1 VAVGDGSDMLAFM
14 LGNVA
19 RGDAMTTIP
28 MPAILPL
35 APEMLL
41 AAAAMAI
48 LLWDLFLPRER
59 KHWSAWAAILAC
71 GAAMALVLALA
82 GPSAKPAFY
91 GYFVLDPFA
100 VYAKLLICAGT
111 LLSIVLSIDY
121 MRREPNTGEYY
132 ALLLFATVGMMLMV
146 SAPNFVTM
154 YLGLE
159 LMALCTYVLVGYQ
172 RDVLRSSE
180 AALKYF
186 ILGSLASGVLLY
198 GISFVYGVSGSFD
211 FVSAGEA
218 FARAG
223 GEARLAVGVALVFL
237 LAGLCFKVSVAPFHM
252 WTPDAYEGAPTP
264 ITAFMSI
271 GPKVAGLVVFIRVLA
286 DVLPAVQSD
295 YTAILSWLAVLTM
308 AVGNL
313 AAIGQRNIK
322 RMLAYSTIG
331 HVGFVMLGLI
341 AANADG
347 YAGMLVYLTV
357 YLFMNMGAF
366 AIIILMRREGI
377 QGELLDDF
385 AGLARVR
392 PGYGLA
398 MTLFL
403 FSLAGIPFLGG
414 FWAKYVVFI
423 AAVEAGHLYL
433 ALIALLF
440 SAVGAFY
447 YIRVV
452 KYIYFDEERVAF
464 DFAERPLMQATVALT
479 AIAVVALG
487 LFPGPMIAI
496 CKAAVA
502 GVI

>member
-1 VAVGDGSDMLAFM
+1 
-14 LGNVA
+14 
-19 RGDAMTTIP
+19 
-28 MPAILPL
+28 MPHVLPL
-35 APEMLL
+35 LPELFVTVM
-41 AAAAMAI
+41 AMVI
-48 LLWDLFLPRER
+48 LLWDLFLAKEQ
-59 KHWSAWAAILAC
+59 KQWSAYVAMLTCVVAAALTLRLAN
-71 GAAMALVLALA
+71 
-82 GPSAKPAFY
+82 PDTEYAFY
-91 GYFVLDPFA
+91 GFFVLDPVA
-100 VYAKLLICAGT
+100 SYAKLLIYAGT
-111 LLSIVLSIDY
+111 FFGIALSLDY
-121 MRREPNTGEYY
+121 MKDDPNTGEYY
-132 ALLLFATVGMMLMV
+132 SLMLFATLGMMLIV

-186 ILGSLASGVLLY
+186 ILGSLASGFLLY
-198 GISFVYGVSGSFD
+198 GISFIYGVTGTFD
-211 FVSAGEA
+211 FIHAGIGI
-218 FARAG
+218 ARAG
-223 GEARLAVGVALVFL
+223 PDAHMALMLGLVFL
-237 LAGLCFKVSVAPFHM
+237 FAGMCFKVSIAPFHM

-271 GPKVAGLVVFIRVLA
+271 GPKVAGLVIFIRVLA
-286 DVLPAVQSD
+286 DVFPALRVD
-295 YTAILSWLAVLTM
+295 YTTILVWLSVLTM

-313 AAIGQRNIK
+313 AAIAQRNIK

-331 HVGFVMLGLI
+331 HIGFAMLGLI

-347 YAGMLVYLTV
+347 YAGVLVYLTV

-366 AIIILMRREGI
+366 AIITLMRREGI

-385 AGLARVR
+385 AGLSKVR
-392 PGYGLA
+392 PGYALA
-398 MTLFL
+398 MGLFL

-464 DFAERPLMQATVALT
+464 NFVESRLMQVTVAVT

-487 LFPGPMIAI
+487 LFPGPMINI
-496 CKAAVA
+496 CKAA
-502 GVI
+502 ISNII

>member
-1 VAVGDGSDMLAFM
+1 MTTFPLPHIAPLIPEMFVAVM
-14 LGNVA
+14 
-19 RGDAMTTIP
+19 AMV
-28 MPAILPL
+28 
-35 APEMLL
+35 
-41 AAAAMAI
+41 I
-48 LLWDLFLPRER
+48 LLWDLFLPKSR
-59 KHWSAWAAILAC
+59 KTWSAY
-71 GAAMALVLALA
+71 AAMLTCVVAAVLTLWQTM
-82 GPSAKPAFY
+82 PHPISAFY
-91 GYFVLDPFA
+91 GFFVLDSFA
-100 VYAKLLICAGT
+100 CYAKILIVAGT
-111 LLSIVLSIDY
+111 LLGIILSLDF
-121 MRREPNTGEYY
+121 MKDEPNTGEYY
-132 ALLLFATVGMMLMV
+132 SLMLFGTVGMMLMA

-198 GISFVYGVSGSFD
+198 GISFVYGVTGTFD
-211 FVSAGEA
+211 FSAAGA
-218 FARAG
+218 GIAHAGADARMALMLG
-223 GEARLAVGVALVFL
+223 LVFL
-237 LAGLCFKVSVAPFHM
+237 LAGMCFKVSIAPFHM

-271 GPKVAGLVVFIRVLA
+271 GPKVAGLVIFIRVLA
-286 DVLPAVQSD
+286 DVLPALQVD
-295 YTAILSWLAVLTM
+295 YTTILTWLAVLTM

-313 AAIGQRNIK
+313 AAIAQRNIK

-331 HVGFVMLGLI
+331 HIGFAMLGMI

-347 YAGMLVYLTV
+347 YAGVLVYLTV

-385 AGLARVR
+385 AGLSKVR
-392 PGYGLA
+392 PGYALA
-398 MTLFL
+398 MGLFL

-440 SAVGAFY
+440 SAIGAFY
-447 YIRVV
+447 YLRVV
-452 KYIYFDEERVAF
+452 KYIYFDEERVEF
-464 DFAERPLMQATVALT
+464 NFSDSRLMQATVT
-479 AIAVVALG
+479 VMAIAVVALG
-487 LFPGPMIAI
+487 LFPGPMIDI
-496 CKAAVA
+496 CKAAVS
-502 GVI
+502 GII